1 MTRRSVA
8 PLDPAL
14 PADLSAA
21 GETVAPASRKPPTK
35 RGQHTRD
42 AILRAA
48 EQVIGAKGFSAAGI
62 TDITRAAGIAQGTF
76 YIYFDSKETV
86 FRTLVA
92 DMGRYTRRTL
102 SEAVAGAR
110 DRLEAERLGLRAFLE
125 IAATRPT
132 LYNIVEEARFVAPAS
147 YDAYFDSFAQ
157 GYIRNLEAA
166 AREGTI
172 RPGHAEVRAWALMG
186 LAVSLGERY
195 GLKQPEADR
204 DQVVAEVFDML
215 ERGLRP

>member
-1 MTRRSVA
+1 MNETAQRMPATRR
-8 PLDPAL
+8 
-14 PADLSAA
+14 
-21 GETVAPASRKPPTK
+21 GRETRA
-35 RGQHTRD
+35 

-48 EQVIGAKGFSAAGI
+48 EAVMGARGYAAASI

-76 YIYFDSKETV
+76 YIYFDGKEQV
-86 FRTLVA
+86 FCDLVA
-92 DMGRYTRRTL
+92 EMGRFTRRTL

-125 IAATRPT
+125 IAATRPA

-147 YDAYFDSFAQ
+147 YDAYFTSFAQ
-157 GYIRNLEAA
+157 SYARNLEAA

-172 RPGHAEVRAWALMG
+172 RPGNAEIRAWALMG
-186 LAVSLGERY
+186 LAVTLGERY
-195 GLKQPEADR
+195 GLRNPGADR
-204 DQVVAEVFDML
+204 DAVVAEVFDML

>member
-1 MTRRSVA
+1 MTPS
-8 PLDPAL
+8 PPDPRQ
-14 PADLSAA
+14 PS
-21 GETVAPASRKPPTK
+21 TK
-35 RGQHTRD
+35 RGQQTRE

-48 EQVIGAKGFSAAGI
+48 EEVIGAKGFSAAGI

-76 YIYFDSKETV
+76 YIYFDGKETV

-92 DMGRYTRRTL
+92 EMGRFTRRTL
-102 SEAVAGAR
+102 SEAVAGAK

-132 LYNIVEEARFVAPAS
+132 LYNIVEEARFVAPES
-147 YDAYFDSFAQ
+147 YDAYFASFAQ
-157 GYIRNLEAA
+157 SYIRNLEAA
-166 AREGTI
+166 AKEGTI
-172 RPGHAEVRAWALMG
+172 RPGNAEIRAWALMG

-195 GLKQPEADR
+195 GQRNPEADR